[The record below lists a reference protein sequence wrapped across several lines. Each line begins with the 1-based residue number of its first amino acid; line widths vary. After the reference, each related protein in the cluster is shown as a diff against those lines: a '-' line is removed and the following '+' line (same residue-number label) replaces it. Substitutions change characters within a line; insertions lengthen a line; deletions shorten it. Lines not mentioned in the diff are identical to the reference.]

1 MGKLMTTG
9 FLQQTKQ
16 PRRLRAGRQ
25 WVWAGTAATAALIVA
40 MPGHGQS
47 GAWPVKPVR
56 LVVASSAGG
65 PYDDVARALGP
76 RLTEIWGQT
85 VVVENRAGA
94 GGTIGAAFVA
104 KSPPDGYTMMLGN
117 AGPMAINPLLHK
129 KLPYDTLRDFTPVTL
144 IMSAPMVLVV
154 HPSMP
159 VKSVKELV
167 ALAKARPGGLN
178 YASAGVGNL
187 QHLSME
193 LLMSMARGKMNHV
206 PYKGAAPALVDLI
219 AGQVDLMFANIVGAL
234 PHIKGERLRPVA
246 VSSATRSA
254 LLPAVP
260 AVADTYPQFDVTAWM
275 GLFMPVGTPRDL
287 TAKIGGD
294 FIQIVKRP
302 DMRERL
308 AGQGAE
314 AIAGPPE
321 QLADLLR
328 RESAVYARVIREIGL
343 TPE

>member
-1 MGKLMTTG
+1 MP
-9 FLQQTKQ
+9 F
-16 PRRLRAGRQ
+16 RLRSLWLRWWWPCVAAGLGLLPAVSAQ
-25 WVWAGTAATAALIVA
+25 A
-40 MPGHGQS
+40 QS
-47 GAWPVKPVR
+47 GVWPLKPVR
-56 LVVASSAGG
+56 LVVSSSAGG

-76 RLTEIWGQT
+76 RLTEIWGQP

-94 GGTIGAAFVA
+94 GGTIGAAYVA
-104 KSPPDGYTMMLGN
+104 KAVPDGYTMMLGN
-117 AGPMAINPLLHK
+117 AGPMAINPLLQK
-129 KLPYDTLRDFTPVTL
+129 KLPYDTQRDFMPVTL

-159 VKSVKELV
+159 VKTVRDMM
-167 ALAKARPGGLN
+167 ALATAKPGRVN
-178 YASAGVGNL
+178 YGSAGVGNL
-187 QHLSME
+187 QHLGME
-193 LLMSMARGKMNHV
+193 LLLSMAHGKMNHV

-234 PHIKGERLRPVA
+234 PHIQGRRLRAIA
-246 VSSATRSA
+246 VSSASRSP

-275 GLFMPVGTPRDL
+275 GLFLPAATPREL
-287 TAKIGGD
+287 AAKIGAD
-294 FIQIVKRP
+294 FIQVVKRA

-321 QLADLLR
+321 QLASLMR
-328 RESAVYARVIREIGL
+328 RESALYAKVIREIGL

>member
-1 MGKLMTTG
+1 MNKKLAPLLVSTM
-9 FLQQTKQ
+9 L
-16 PRRLRAGRQ
+16 P
-25 WVWAGTAATAALIVA
+25 VWLLHAPCSHAQA
-40 MPGHGQS
+40 P
-47 GAWPVKPVR
+47 AWPTKPVR
-56 LVVASSAGG
+56 LVVSSSAGG

-94 GGTIGAAFVA
+94 GGTIGATFVA
-104 KSPPDGYTMMLGN
+104 RSAPDGYTMMLGN
-117 AGPMAINPLLHK
+117 AGPMAINPLLQK
-129 KLPYDTLRDFTPVTL
+129 KLPYDPQKDFAPVTL

-159 VKSVKELV
+159 VKSVREMV
-167 ALAKARPGGLN
+167 VLAKARPGRLN

-193 LLMSMARGKMNHV
+193 LLMSMAQIKMNHV

-234 PHIKGERLRPVA
+234 PHVKAERLRAIA
-246 VSSATRSA
+246 VSSAKRSG

-275 GLFMPVGTPRDL
+275 GLFMPAGTPREL
-287 TAKIGGD
+287 VSRIGSD
-294 FIQIVKRP
+294 FIQVVKRP

-308 AGQGAE
+308 ANQGAE
-314 AIAGPPE
+314 AIAGSPE
-321 QLADLLR
+321 QLAELMR
-328 RESAVYARVIREIGL
+328 RESAVYAKVIKEVGI

>member
-1 MGKLMTTG
+1 MYIDLQGDYPERMGAKM
-9 FLQQTKQ
+9 
-16 PRRLRAGRQ
+16 RARTCRPA
-25 WVWAGTAATAALIVA
+25 WTALASAALLQA
-40 MPGHGQS
+40 ALSHAQTPP
-47 GAWPVKPVR
+47 WPTKPVR
-56 LVVASSAGG
+56 LVVSSSAGG

-104 KSPPDGYTMMLGN
+104 RSAPDGYTMMLGN
-117 AGPMAINPLLHK
+117 AGPMAINPLLQK
-129 KLPYDTLRDFTPVTL
+129 KLAYDTQKDFAPVTL

-159 VKSVKELV
+159 VKSVKEMM
-167 ALAKARPGGLN
+167 ALAKARQGHLN

-193 LLMSMARGKMNHV
+193 LLMSMARVKMNHV

-234 PHIKGERLRPVA
+234 PHVKGERLRPIA
-246 VSSATRSA
+246 VSSATRSG

-275 GLFMPVGTPRDL
+275 GLFMPAGTPREL
-287 TAKIGGD
+287 LAKIGAD
-294 FIQIVKRP
+294 FIQVVRRA
-302 DMRERL
+302 DMRERF
-308 AGQGAE
+308 ANQGAQ

-321 QLADLLR
+321 QLAELMR
-328 RESAVYARVIREIGL
+328 RESAVYARVIKEIGL
-343 TPE
+343 TPD

>member
-1 MGKLMTTG
+1 MSTTTRCW
-9 FLQQTKQ
+9 LAA
-16 PRRLRAGRQ
+16 L
-25 WVWAGTAATAALIVA
+25 TAATLLCPLA
-40 MPGHGQS
+40 GHAQAP
-47 GAWPVKPVR
+47 AWPVKPVR
-56 LVVASSAGG
+56 LVVSSSAGG

-94 GGTIGAAFVA
+94 GGTIGAAYVA
-104 KSPPDGYTMMLGN
+104 KAAPDGYTMMLGN
-117 AGPMAINPLLHK
+117 AGPMAINPLLQK
-129 KLPYDTLRDFTPVTL
+129 NLSYDTRRDFTPITL

-159 VKSVKELV
+159 VKSVREIV
-167 ALAKARPGGLN
+167 ALVHARPGRIN

-234 PHIKGERLRPVA
+234 PHIKGERLRPIA
-246 VSSATRSA
+246 VSSATRSG

-275 GLFMPVGTPRDL
+275 GLFMPAGTPREL
-287 TAKIGGD
+287 AAKIGAD

-321 QLADLLR
+321 QLAELMK
-328 RESAVYARVIREIGL
+328 RESAVYARVIKEIGL

>member
-1 MGKLMTTG
+1 MADAVRNSSVRCGNTQR
-9 FLQQTKQ
+9 QQQ
-16 PRRLRAGRQ
+16 S
-25 WVWAGTAATAALIVA
+25 AAVLLATLLLHAA
-40 MPGHGQS
+40 PGHAQLT
-47 GAWPVKPVR
+47 AWPQKPVR

-65 PYDDVARALGP
+65 PYDDVARALSP
-76 RLTEIWGQT
+76 RLTELWGQT

-104 KSPPDGYTMMLGN
+104 KSAPDGYTMMLGN
-117 AGPMAINPLLHK
+117 AGPMAINPLLQK
-129 KLPYDTLRDFTPVTL
+129 TLSYDTQRDFTPVTL
-144 IMSAPMVLVV
+144 IMSAPMVLVA

-159 VKSVKELV
+159 VKSVRDMV
-167 ALAKARPGGLN
+167 ALANARAGRVN
-178 YASAGVGNL
+178 YASAGIGNL

-193 LLMSMARGKMNHV
+193 LLLSMARSKMNHI

-219 AGQVDLMFANIVGAL
+219 AGQVDVMFANIVGAL
-234 PHIKGERLRPVA
+234 PHIKGERLRALA

-260 AVADTYPQFDVTAWM
+260 AVAATYPQFDVTAWM
-275 GLFMPVGTPRDL
+275 GLFMPAGTPRDMV
-287 TAKIGGD
+287 ARIGGD
-294 FIQIVKRP
+294 FIQVVKRA

-308 AGQGAE
+308 ASQGAE

-321 QLADLLR
+321 QLAELLR
-328 RESAVYARVIREIGL
+328 RESAVYARVIKEIGL

>member
-1 MGKLMTTG
+1 MQNRSRNHEPAWRRQTTAAVLG
-9 FLQQTKQ
+9 FL
-16 PRRLRAGRQ
+16 PVL
-25 WVWAGTAATAALIVA
+25 AAQA
-40 MPGHGQS
+40 QS
-47 GAWPVKPVR
+47 GVWPQKPVR
-56 LVVASSAGG
+56 LVVSSSAGG

-85 VVVENRAGA
+85 VIVENRAGA
-94 GGTIGAAFVA
+94 GGTIGAPFVA
-104 KSPPDGYTMMLGN
+104 KAAPDGYTMMLGN
-117 AGPMAINPLLHK
+117 AGPMAINPLLQK
-129 KLPYDTLRDFTPVTL
+129 NLPYSTQRDFAPITL

-159 VKSVKELV
+159 VRSVRELV
-167 ALAKARPGGLN
+167 TLVSARPGRIN

-187 QHLSME
+187 QHLGME

-234 PHIKGERLRPVA
+234 PHIKGGRLRPLA
-246 VSSATRSA
+246 VSSAARSS

-260 AVADTYPQFDVTAWM
+260 AVADSYPQFDVTAWM
-275 GLFMPVGTPRDL
+275 GLFMPAGTPREL
-287 TAKIGGD
+287 ASKIGTD
-294 FIQIVKRP
+294 FIQVVKRP

-321 QLADLLR
+321 QLADLVR
-328 RESAVYARVIREIGL
+328 RESAIYAKVIRDIGL
-343 TPE
+343 KPE

>member
-1 MGKLMTTG
+1 MQHRWCNHPM
-9 FLQQTKQ
+9 QW
-16 PRRLRAGRQ
+16 RRQFIA
-25 WVWAGTAATAALIVA
+25 AALLLLPVMA
-40 MPGHGQS
+40 VQAQPGV
-47 GAWPVKPVR
+47 WPQKPVR
-56 LVVASSAGG
+56 LVVSSSAGG

-94 GGTIGAAFVA
+94 GGTIGAAYVA
-104 KSPPDGYTMMLGN
+104 KAAPDGYTMMLGN
-117 AGPMAINPLLHK
+117 AGPMAINPLLQK
-129 KLPYDTLRDFTPVTL
+129 KLPYDTQRDFTPITL

-159 VKSVKELV
+159 VKTVRELV
-167 ALAKARPGGLN
+167 ALVSARPGRIN

-246 VSSATRSA
+246 VSSATRSS

-260 AVADTYPQFDVTAWM
+260 AVADSYPQFDVTAWM
-275 GLFMPVGTPRDL
+275 GLFMPAGTPREL
-287 TAKIGGD
+287 AAKIGAD
-294 FIQIVKRP
+294 FIQVVKRA

-321 QLADLLR
+321 QLADLMR
-328 RESAVYARVIREIGL
+328 RESAVYAKVIRDIGL
-343 TPE
+343 MPE